1 MMKYYA
7 PNGKAIRESTGETD
21 RRKAQKVA
29 DAKETDK
36 GRGLPVAAGVG
47 KILFGT
53 ISVAADPVKHIKEQ
67 AATGAVALFES
78 DYRNNEQSSLED
90 QQRRLRLHLIPIF
103 GGYRMTEIGPSEIA
117 AYITQRREEGA
128 KVGTVNRETD
138 IIRRM
143 FTLCVQGG
151 LLLYQ
156 PHVPRLRGEKAR
168 AGFFERGSFE
178 SVYCHLPEALQPV
191 VAFANITGWRID
203 SEVLTRQWRHVDIEA
218 NEVRLDPGETKNGEP
233 RVFPLTAD
241 LRALLLERLAVRNA
255 ALEAGHVCP
264 WVFFRMVAKGRGGKK
279 YPKVIKRFD
288 KAWAAACKAAGCP
301 GRLRHDFRR
310 TAIRTMV
317 RRGVPERVA
326 MQLSGHLTRSV
337 FERYNIVSAGDL
349 TDAASRLE
357 GQAPPPAV
365 TALETPTGTQTGT
378 QEAQTG
384 TDGQSPVKKVRKFG
398 GAARI

>member
-1 MMKYYA
+1 VASIYTRPGRPTFMMKYYG
-7 PNGKAIRESTGETD
+7 PNGQCIRETTGTTD
-21 RRKAQKVA
+21 RRKAQRIA

-36 GRGLPVAAGVG
+36 GRGLPVAVGIG
-47 KILFGT
+47 KIKWE
-53 ISVAADPVKHIKEQ
+53 A
-67 AATGAVALFES
+67 AVALYEA
-78 DYRNNEQSSLED
+78 DYRNNDQSSLED
-90 QQRRLRLHLIPIF
+90 QQRRLRLHLTPIF
-103 GGYRMTEIGPSEIA
+103 AGYRMTEIGPPEIA
-117 AYITQRREEGA
+117 AYVSHRRDDEKA
-128 KVGTVNRETD
+128 SAATVNRETD

-143 FTLCVQGG
+143 FTLCVTGG
-151 LLLYQ
+151 VLLYQ
-156 PHVPRLRGEKAR
+156 PHVPRLRERNAR

-178 SVYCHLPEALQPV
+178 SVYRQLPEALQPV

-203 SEVLTRQWRHVDIEA
+203 SEVLTREWRHVDFEA

-233 RVFPLTAD
+233 RVFPLTQD
-241 LRALLLERLAVRNA
+241 LRTLLLERRAARDAAVA
-255 ALEAGHVCP
+255 AGSVCP
-264 WVFFRMVAKGRGGKK
+264 WVFFRLVAKGRGGRK

-288 KAWAAACKAAGCP
+288 KAWATACTAAGCP

-349 TDAASRLE
+349 ADAATRLE
-357 GQAPPPAV
+357 GQAPPA
-365 TALETPTGTQTGT
+365 TGTPTGTPV
-378 QEAQTG
+378 AQTG
-384 TDGQSPVKKVRKFG
+384 TDGRSPAEKVRKVG